1 MTTRVSRALSC
12 CALLLCVAGLVQA
25 GQSGSYRWFD
35 GGRPTAQALAVL
47 AQLRA
52 AGEEG
57 LQPEYYGAA
66 ALTQRFQ
73 TVSSGSV
80 PGAAVISE
88 LDAALSKAAVQLAN
102 DLHRGHVDP
111 RSTGL
116 ALRRGRAEVDAGA
129 WLSRLAASHNVA
141 AEFRALEP
149 QFLHYRLLEQWLVKY
164 RQLAQQEPTLTVL
177 PPLPARSVKPDGKYA
192 GADALRHL
200 LAALGDLPS
209 EEAAARNDGLFDAT
223 LSAAL
228 MRFQQRHGLTVD
240 GTLGN
245 KTFAALVTPLQQRIR
260 QIELSLERWRWLPE
274 FTSPPIIIN
283 IPQFRL
289 FAFRG
294 LQDRVADIL
303 QMDVIVGESY
313 RRKRTPVFVA
323 ELQQVVFRPYWDV
336 PPSILKNELLPLI
349 RRDASYLARNEM
361 EMVRGPGDDA
371 RVVDVTPENIEA
383 LAAGQ
388 LRLRQRAGEKN
399 ALGAVKFVFP
409 NDFGVYLHSTPA
421 QQLFAHSRRDFSHG
435 CIRVSEPAALAVH
448 VLSHVDGGWSMEQVL
463 AAMQGEPNRR
473 IRLPQPIPVMVL
485 YATALATED
494 GRILFFDD
502 IYGHDRRLAQ
512 WLPGVARQ
520 AY

>member
-1 MTTRVSRALSC
+1 M
-12 CALLLCVAGLVQA
+12 
-25 GQSGSYRWFD
+25 
-35 GGRPTAQALAVL
+35 L

-52 AGEEG
+52 AGDEG

-66 ALTQRFQ
+66 ALTRRFEALA
-73 TVSSGSV
+73 SGPTPST
-80 PGAAVISE
+80 AVLDE
-88 LDAALSKAAVQLAN
+88 LDAAVSSAAVRLAN
-102 DLHRGHVDP
+102 DLHRGRVDP
-111 RSTGL
+111 RSTGI
-116 ALRRGRAEVDAGA
+116 ALRRSRPEVDADA
-129 WLSRLAASHNVA
+129 WLSRVAGSRDVA

-149 QFLHYRLLEQWLVKY
+149 QYFHYRLLEQWLGRY
-164 RQLAQQEPTLTVL
+164 RELAKQESSLTQL
-177 PPLPARSVKPDGKYA
+177 PPLPARSVKPDEKYA
-192 GADALRHL
+192 GADALRRL
-200 LAALGDLPS
+200 LAALGDLPA
-209 EEAAARNDGLFDAT
+209 EESAARNDGLFDAT

-228 MRFQQRHGLTVD
+228 RRFQQRHGLTVD

-245 KTFAALVTPLQQRIR
+245 KTFAALTTPLAQRVR

-274 FTSPPIIIN
+274 FVTPPIIIN

-294 LQDRVADIL
+294 LQDRAADIL

-313 RRKRTPVFVA
+313 RRKRTPVFTA

-349 RRDASYLARNEM
+349 RRDVGYLARNDM
-361 EMVRGPGDDA
+361 EMVRGAGDDA

-399 ALGAVKFVFP
+399 ALGAVKFVSP

-421 QQLFAHSRRDFSHG
+421 QQLFARSRRDFSHG

-448 VLSHVDGGWSMEQVL
+448 VLSQVDGGWPMDRVL
-463 AAMQGEPNRR
+463 TAMQGEPNQR
-473 IRLPQPIPVMVL
+473 IRLPQPIPVLVL

-502 IYGHDRRLAQ
+502 IYGHDRRLAKI
-512 WLPGVARQ
+512 LPAAEPATR
-520 AY
+520 